1 MGSRLYHYL
10 VAYDKE
16 TWKVYDWI
24 SVKSD
29 VLKRIDIEPFKASE
43 LFHIGWRSKR
53 IDKGKFLEKLDKE
66 DKPFSHFAHLISEK
80 RLDVDYVSCKYKC
93 ESILEDGGYRVTD
106 GTGH

>member
-29 VLKRIDIEPFKASE
+29 VLRSLDIEPFNISD
-43 LFHIGWRSKR
+43 LFPVGWRSKK
-53 IDKGKFLEKLDKE
+53 IDKKKFLEKIDK
-66 DKPFSHFAHLISEK
+66 DKLFPDFANIISEK
-80 RLDVDYVSCKYKC
+80 KLDTDYVSCKYKC
-93 ESILEDGGYRVTD
+93 ERILEDRRYRVTD